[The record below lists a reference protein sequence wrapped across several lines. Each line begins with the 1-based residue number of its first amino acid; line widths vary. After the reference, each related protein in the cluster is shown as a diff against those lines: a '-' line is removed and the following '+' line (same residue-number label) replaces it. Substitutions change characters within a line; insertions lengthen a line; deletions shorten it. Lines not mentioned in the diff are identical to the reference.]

1 MKKLLLLAVLLVSA
15 TVNAQSK
22 INDTYVSGFFNAI
35 EEKVKISGLLI
46 DDGTVSGYGDKEISI
61 QFIPYFDYL
70 KRIETYVTVEIKTPS
85 GKLEVIK
92 NVKMK
97 YGNLYFEDWVEK
109 TQTELKKV
117 LVVNG
122 VYKFSITKG
131 YNWEFELKLTKF

>member
-22 INDTYVSGFFNAI
+22 INDTYVSGFFNAT

>member
-22 INDTYVSGFFNAI
+22 INDTYVSGFFNAT

-70 KRIETYVTVEIKTPS
+70 ERIETYVSVEIKTPS

>member
-70 KRIETYVTVEIKTPS
+70 ERIETYVSVEIKTPS

>member
-1 MKKLLLLAVLLVSA
+1 MKKLLLLAVLLVA
-15 TVNAQSK
+15 ANVNAQSK
-22 INDTYVSGFFNAI
+22 INDTYLSGFFNAS

-61 QFIPYFDYL
+61 QFMPYFDYL
-70 KRIETYVTVEIKTPS
+70 ERIETYVTVEIKTPS

-97 YGNLYFEDWVEK
+97 YGNLYFVDWVQK

>member
-97 YGNLYFEDWVEK
+97 YGNLYFEDWVKK

>member
-22 INDTYVSGFFNAI
+22 INDTYVSGFFNAT

-70 KRIETYVTVEIKTPS
+70 ERIETYVSVEIKTPS

-97 YGNLYFEDWVEK
+97 YGNLYFVDWVQK